1 MADIMRPVSFSELL
15 ERIVGE
21 YRNQNSVFGIPREE
35 FYSDKGDKTVKVF
48 NQCCT
53 TPVGPAAGPHTQ
65 LAQNIVTSYLVGA
78 RFMELKTV
86 QIMDHLEIA
95 KPCIDARDE
104 GHNVEWSTEYTLE
117 KAYDEYL
124 KAWIILHILE
134 SAMKKAVIEKPS
146 FIFNMSVGYNLE
158 GIKQEKMQIYIDSMI
173 DAGKKPL
180 FDAYIKEAREM
191 LKDGLFEMTDLEGS
205 EDAVIASLD
214 KISKNISPS
223 VTVSTMHGCP
233 PKEIEAICS
242 YLLTEKKLDVFVK
255 LNPTLLGYDTVRG
268 ILDSLGF
275 NNIELARSAFEHDL
289 QLKDAKEML
298 HRLVELAAKEGRG
311 FGVKLTN
318 TLGNVNPKDVL
329 PGDERYMSGRTLLP
343 ISTRVALV
351 LSEEFNGKL
360 PVSYSGGAS
369 ALSAKDILES
379 GIHPI
384 TLATDMLKPGGY
396 MRMKQIAEVLYQSKG
411 WDMDYIDI
419 AKLKK
424 LVDKA
429 SDPEGIVS
437 KDFRG
442 DNKAKVGTPLELFD
456 CYVAPCVEACP
467 IHQPIPDYIALAGEG
482 RISEALALIYMTN
495 ALPNITGWICDH
507 QCQLHCTRMDYE
519 GAVQI
524 REVKRICAE
533 QGFEDY
539 KKEIWGGKDE
549 PADIKAAVIGAGPAG
564 LSAAYFLASA
574 GFDTHVFEKE
584 PNAGGVV
591 MNIIPEFRI
600 PAAAVQKD
608 IDFVEAQGAKFHFS
622 AKKSVDELKAEG
634 FDYVFVS
641 IGADKSNDPGVTG
654 NGRRESAISFLY
666 RAKHGED
673 IDLGKDVVVIGGGNT
688 AMDAARMAKRIKG
701 VENVTIIYRRSMS
714 EMPAD
719 REEYI
724 MAKNDGIKF
733 VFLANPADLTDGIMT
748 VKEME
753 LGEKDASGR
762 RRPVDTGRT
771 FKLDCSYI
779 ISAIGE
785 KADPAVLKALGADEE
800 KANVFV
806 IGDTKTGPSTV
817 VRCIASARDAVDKA
831 IDSVYEKMLEGED
844 DDDCCCGHD
853 HDEEH
858 VCTCG
863 HDHDEDHECCC
874 GHDHDEDHECTCG
887 HDHGEDHECTC
898 GHDHEEEEEESEE
911 AMIEAENKFFA
922 SIRSKKAK
930 ITLPAELGAKDFL
943 KIEASRCVECSYLC
957 NKCVEVCPN
966 RANVALDMRESGI
979 FEDPFQIL
987 HLDAYCN
994 ECGNCATFCPH
1005 SGGPYLKKFTLFS
1018 RMDDFKNSENSGF
1031 LADGEKLTIRYAGNI
1046 IKGEINDDGFVEAD
1060 VPDEI
1065 KAMIAEV
1072 FISYPYLLGPVEE

>member
-1 MADIMRPVSFSELL
+1 MADIMRPISFSELL

-35 FYSDKGDKTVKVF
+35 FYADKGDKSVKVF
-48 NQCCT
+48 SQSCT
-53 TPVGPAAGPHTQ
+53 TPLGPAAGPHTQ

-124 KAWIILHILE
+124 KAWIILHMLE
-134 SAMKKAVIEKPS
+134 AAMKGKVIEKPS

-158 GIKQEKMQIYIDSMI
+158 GIKEEKMQIYIDSMI

-180 FDAYIKEAREM
+180 FDEYIKEAKEM
-191 LKDGLFEMTDLEGS
+191 VKDGLFEMTDLEAS
-205 EDAVIASLD
+205 CEQVIATLD

-255 LNPTLLGYDTVRG
+255 LNPTLLGYDTVRS

-275 NNIELARSAFEHDL
+275 NHIELARSAFEHDL

-298 HRLVELAAKEGRG
+298 HRLVSLAEKENRG

-351 LSEEFNGKL
+351 LSEEFGGKL

-396 MRMKQIAEVLYQSKG
+396 MRMKQIAEILYQSKG

-419 AKLKK
+419 SKLRK
-424 LVDKA
+424 LTEKA

-442 DNKAKVGTPLELFD
+442 NNKAKVNTPLELFD

-482 RISEALALIYMTN
+482 RVAEALALIYMTN

-507 QCQLHCTRMDYE
+507 QCQNHCTRMDYE
-519 GAVQI
+519 GPVQI
-524 REVKRICAE
+524 REVKRLAAE
-533 QGFEDY
+533 QGFEEY
-539 KKEIWGGKDE
+539 RNSIWEGKEE
-549 PADIKAAVIGAGPAG
+549 PSDVKAAVIGAGPAG
-564 LSAAYFLASA
+564 LSAAYFLSSA

-584 PNAGGVV
+584 ANAGGVV

-600 PAAAVQKD
+600 PAEAVQRD

-622 AKKSVDELKAEG
+622 QEKTVDGLKAEG

-641 IGADKSNDPGVTG
+641 IGADKSNDPGVSG

-666 RAKHGED
+666 RAKHGDEL
-673 IDLGKDVVVIGGGNT
+673 DLGKDVVVIGGGNT
-688 AMDAARMAKRIKG
+688 AMDAARMAKRVKG
-701 VENVTIIYRRSMS
+701 VESVTVIYRRSIS

-724 MAKNDGIKF
+724 MAKNDGVKF
-733 VFLANPADLTDGIMT
+733 VFLANPADLTDGLMT

-753 LGEKDASGR
+753 LGEADASGR
-762 RRPVDTGRT
+762 RRPVETGRT
-771 FKLDCSYI
+771 FQIDCSYI

-800 KANVFV
+800 KENVYI

-817 VRCIASARDAVDKA
+817 VRCIASAREAVDAA
-831 IDSVYEKMLEGED
+831 IDSVYERMLAED
-844 DDDCCCGHD
+844 DEHDCCCGHD
-853 HDEEH
+853 H
-858 VCTCG
+858 
-863 HDHDEDHECCC
+863 
-874 GHDHDEDHECTCG
+874 EDHECTCG
-887 HDHGEDHECTC
+887 HDHGDGHECTC
-898 GHDHEEEEEESEE
+898 THDHEEVIDDYEEEDDSE
-911 AMIEAENKFFA
+911 MIEAEDRFFA

-930 ITLPAELGAKDFL
+930 ITLPAELDVKDFF

-966 RANVALDMRESGI
+966 RANVALDMRESGL
-979 FEDPFQIL
+979 FDDPFQIL

-1018 RMDDFKNSENSGF
+1018 RMDDFENSENSGF
-1031 LADGEKLTIRYAGNI
+1031 IADGDKLTIRLDGRVLL
-1046 IKGEINDDGFVEAD
+1046 GEINEDGYIEAD
-1060 VPDEI
+1060 IPDEV